1 MHGLKFQLNVLVDAI
16 HLYHLA
22 LELLDIYHEGPFQF
36 FALQCFSCESLLEQS
51 FLMDRGFKLAQ
62 QLLIFMRKHVDLVLQ
77 SFDGHLQGEQ
87 LLVAH

>member
-51 FLMDRGFKLAQ
+51 FLMD
-62 QLLIFMRKHVDLVLQ
+62 
-77 SFDGHLQGEQ
+77 
-87 LLVAH
+87 